1 MKKLAYVCHEWLGGR
16 ALSTSIAARNTHTA
30 NCLAVRIAG
39 IVVLSFV
46 LAAQADAQP
55 PWAKVN
61 KNQIAEAKRLGVPV
75 AFTNSIGMKF
85 VLIPA
90 GTFTMGS
97 RDSAN
102 EVMRRCSIPQA
113 QAGWFVDEH
122 PTHKVTLTRAFYIA
136 IYELTQSQYE
146 ALFKRP
152 PEKPDK
158 KKRFHPCDCDEEFQ
172 GPHRPVILVSR
183 EDAKKFFQTL
193 NKRETGQGRTYGM
206 PTEAQW
212 EYACRAGST
221 TPFSF
226 GKTLTTDQANYNGDY
241 AYADGKKGKNR
252 GKTVDVGSL
261 APNAWG
267 LYDMHGNVSE
277 WCHDW
282 HAEYVGG
289 PETDPKGPEKGV
301 REHII
306 RGGAWRSYPGA
317 CRSACRLRA
326 HANARSQHV
335 GFRAV
340 CALPHPPSP

>member
-1 MKKLAYVCHEWLGGR
+1 
-16 ALSTSIAARNTHTA
+16 
-30 NCLAVRIAG
+30 
-39 IVVLSFV
+39 
-46 LAAQADAQP
+46 
-55 PWAKVN
+55 
-61 KNQIAEAKRLGVPV
+61 
-75 AFTNSIGMKF
+75 
-85 VLIPA
+85 
-90 GTFTMGS
+90 
-97 RDSAN
+97 
-102 EVMRRCSIPQA
+102 VMRRCSIPQA

-122 PTHKVTLTRAFYIA
+122 PTHEVTLTRAFYIA

-158 KKRFHPCDCDEEFQ
+158 KNRFHPCDCDEEFQ
-172 GPHRPVILVSR
+172 GPYRPVILVSR

-226 GKTLTTDQANYNGDY
+226 GKTLTTDQANYNGNY

-282 HAEYVGG
+282 HADYVGG

-317 CRSACRLRA
+317 CRSACRLRSQP
-326 HANARSQHV
+326 NARSHHV